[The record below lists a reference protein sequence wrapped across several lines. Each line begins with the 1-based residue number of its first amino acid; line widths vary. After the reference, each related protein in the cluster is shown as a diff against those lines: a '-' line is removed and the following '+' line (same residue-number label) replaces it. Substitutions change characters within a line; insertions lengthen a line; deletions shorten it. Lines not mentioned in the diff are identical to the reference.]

1 MTDSTNSAIEVE
13 DGIGYKFKTT
23 DEIKTPNLII
33 DQVIGQ
39 DEAVE
44 IIRVAAKQRRNVLLI
59 GEPGTG
65 KSMLGQAMAELLPK
79 KDREDIIC
87 YPNAEDPNT
96 PKIRSVKAGEGKKI
110 VNQHKQRS
118 NQQENSKYIL
128 LFFVVA
134 IVLFLS
140 FSTGQLLTGILIIV
154 LLIFLMQN
162 MTRNKASALVPK
174 LLCDNSD
181 KNAST
186 FIDGTGAHAGAL
198 LGDVRHDPFQS
209 GGLGTPAHERVEA
222 GMIHKSHKGVLFIDE
237 ISTFHIK
244 MQQAILTALQEK
256 KYPITGQSE
265 MSSGAMVRTDACP
278 CDFVLVA
285 AGNLET
291 VRDMH
296 PALRSRIRGY
306 GYEIYMNDAMKDTLD
321 NRRKIVQVVA
331 QEVNKDTKI
340 PHFTYEAVE
349 EIVNEAKRRAGRKGY
364 ITMKIRDLGGLIRSA
379 GDIAFKKEKKYVE
392 LEDVLDGK
400 EKARTLEHQIADKYI
415 ERKREYQIIKVTGE
429 AIGRING
436 LAVMGDSGIVSTVEA
451 EAAPSASK
459 EEGKIIA
466 AGKLGDIAKESVQ
479 NVSAIAKKF
488 IGKDISNYDIHI
500 QFLQAYEGIE
510 GDSASITIATA
521 VISAI
526 TRIPIKQDLAMT
538 GSLSVRGEVLPIG
551 GVNSKIEAAIDAG
564 IHEIIVPE
572 SNKEDLLLDARHKD
586 KATIKTVKD
595 ISEVFEYAF
604 TGPKKK
610 EFVDRIKILMSEES

>member
-1 MTDSTNSAIEVE
+1 MTASNDNTIETE
-13 DGIGYKFKTT
+13 DGIGYKFETT
-23 DEIKTPNLII
+23 KDIKTPELII

-39 DEAVE
+39 DDAVE
-44 IIRVAAKQRRNVLLI
+44 IIRIAAKQRRNVLLI

-65 KSMLGQAMAELLPK
+65 KSMLGKAMAELLPK
-79 KDREDIIC
+79 KDMEDIIC
-87 YPNAEDPNT
+87 YPNPEDVNT

-110 VNQHKQRS
+110 VNQHKQRA
-118 NQQENSKYIL
+118 NQQENGKYIV
-128 LFFVVA
+128 LFFVMA

-140 FSTGQLLTGILIIV
+140 FTTGQLLTGILIIV

-162 MTRNKASALVPK
+162 MSRNKASALVPK

-181 KNAST
+181 VNTPS

-209 GGLGTPAHERVEA
+209 GGLGTPPHERVES
-222 GMIHKSHKGVLFIDE
+222 GMIHRSHKGVLFIDE

-265 MSSGAMVRTDACP
+265 MSSGAMVRTEPCP

-306 GYEIYMNDAMKDTLD
+306 GYEVYMNNVMKDTLD

-331 QEVNKDTKI
+331 QEVNKDKKI
-340 PHFTYEAVE
+340 PHFRYEAVE
-349 EIVNEAKRRAGRKGY
+349 EVVNEAKRRAGRKGY
-364 ITMKIRDLGGLIRSA
+364 ITMKIRDLGGLIRTA
-379 GDIAFKKEKKYVE
+379 GDIANKKGKDYVDV
-392 LEDVLDGK
+392 EDILDAK

-415 ERKREYQIIKVTGE
+415 ERKKEYQIIRVSGE

-521 VISAI
+521 VISALLG
-526 TRIPIKQDLAMT
+526 IPIKQDIAMT

-564 IHEIIVPE
+564 IHEIIIPE
-572 SNKEDLLLDARHKD
+572 SNKEDLLLDARHKN
-586 KATIKTVKD
+586 KATVRTVKD
-595 ISEVFEYAF
+595 ISEVFRYAF
-604 TGPKKK
+604 TGKKK
-610 EFVDRIKILMSEES
+610 DEIVKRIESLMEEPP